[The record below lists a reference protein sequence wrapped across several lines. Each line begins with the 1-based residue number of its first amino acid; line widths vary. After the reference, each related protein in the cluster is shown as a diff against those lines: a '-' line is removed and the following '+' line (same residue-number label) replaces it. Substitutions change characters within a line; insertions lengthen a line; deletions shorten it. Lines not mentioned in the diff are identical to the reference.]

1 MKLTIITRPLCPYC
15 SLLMEALAG
24 RREKEGVELTYLQD
38 GQPEARAY
46 DYYYLPAVF
55 LDGKRVL
62 HGKAEPEQIRALPD
76 QVMREKQA

>member
-38 GQPEARAY
+38 GQPEARVY
-46 DYYYLPAVF
+46 DY
-55 LDGKRVL
+55 
-62 HGKAEPEQIRALPD
+62 
-76 QVMREKQA
+76 